1 MKKAIKFCLIA
12 TLSTTIISGCS
23 FEGNNENVKGKEGEK
38 VEVQKNAG
46 KYTMPDEKDKHEGTW
61 LQWPHEYTYGEEYKK
76 EVEPIWVKMASALTE
91 GEKVHIVAYD
101 QEEKE
106 RINNLL
112 TDEGLNMEKIDFFI
126 APTDDVWARDSGPI
140 FVYDS
145 NKNLKILDPAFN
157 GWGRKHLIK
166 MMLKYVR
173 MLVNNQELKEL
184 IGEIC
189 P

>member
-1 MKKAIKFCLIA
+1 MKKVVKFCLIA

-23 FEGNNENVKGKEGEK
+23 FEGGNENARKESEK

-61 LQWPHEYTYGEEYKK
+61 LQWPHEYTYGQEYKQ
-76 EVEPIWVKMASALTE
+76 EVEPIWIKMASALTE

-101 QEEKE
+101 EEEKE
-106 RINNLL
+106 RINKLL
-112 TDEGLNMEKIDFFI
+112 IDKGLNMDKVDFFI

-140 FVYDS
+140 FVYDN

-157 GWGRKHLIK
+157 GWGRKLLIK
-166 MMLKYVR
+166 MMPVYVR
-173 MLVNNQELKEL
+173 MLVNN
-184 IGEIC
+184 
-189 P
+189 